1 MEGHAT
7 VEATGETVSEAKW
20 NALQELERLDP
31 ALDREAVRFQV
42 LEEGSRG
49 LLGVG
54 SKPARV
60 VATAEVVKRAPE
72 GPVDESAPAAQLR
85 DLLVQVTTAF
95 GLRCRIDVE
104 EDDGTITATC
114 DAGDV
119 GLLIGRH
126 GQTIDA
132 IQTLANAIVRQDE
145 NARKLVVVDAAGYRD
160 RRRRTLESLALR
172 GAEEALR
179 TGGRVALEPMSSA
192 ERRLVHERLKDYDG
206 VETSSDGV
214 EPNRYVVV
222 FPS

>member
-20 NALQELERLDP
+20 NALQELERLEP

-60 VATAEVVKRAPE
+60 VATAEVVERAPE

-85 DLLVQVTTAF
+85 DLLVHVTTAF

-114 DAGDV
+114 NAGDV

-179 TGGRVALEPMSSA
+179 TGGPVALEPMGSA